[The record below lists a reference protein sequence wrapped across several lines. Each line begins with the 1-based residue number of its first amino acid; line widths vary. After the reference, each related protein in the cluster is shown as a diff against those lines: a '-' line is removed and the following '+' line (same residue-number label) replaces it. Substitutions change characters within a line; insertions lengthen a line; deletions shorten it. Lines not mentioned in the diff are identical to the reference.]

1 MECQFLY
8 NVQHSSGIYSCIFQP
23 VNHYN
28 EKPLPFIFGSK
39 EWHRNTHVG
48 LCFEQQDNYNSGD
61 ELSEAFSE
69 SSSSLAADNDSSNS
83 EYASSAGNNVGA
95 HFEVRNAASS
105 IVNSK
110 IRNINPLS
118 ESSSTHSS
126 VAKIQTFNPLM
137 HQLVS
142 SESTSSSN
150 SKTESP
156 HNASVTSSHTQITA
170 VRNVHSFTDLFTEPE
185 PPEDIS
191 STPSSS
197 ISRKP
202 SNLFNDD
209 EDEVFKHLV
218 IAGKKRQNSVVTSSP
233 VQPDIPMPNT
243 ETRKGLKPNTGL
255 LEPQLLEELQ
265 DKLFKNSSDLPK
277 PEESKNNMKKEIH
290 ETFTPKPPL
299 NLFDDDDEDFLG
311 NFVKNHKIGQTK
323 GNTLNSSLP
332 RENVD
337 ILFQDSDQNNKK
349 ISTNIGSNP
358 HTNLFNDIYN
368 VDESNNFKSKT
379 NKREK
384 VVEPDKHRES
394 LSTILKSANLFDD
407 DDDDD
412 EYDLF
417 RSKPTVYSEKE
428 NIKDQK
434 MGETNIIT
442 LPRKRSNL
450 FDDIENSTENIV
462 EASGNAIE
470 GKPTKNSME
479 ASKVDCVTTY
489 PLHGTTKDIN
499 DESYIE
505 KLPEISDINP
515 QNDNVVPLSRNINTL
530 FDDDELFPKRMEITG
545 NSNISPP
552 TIYDKSKTQNLKVL
566 ELGSSENKEEN
577 NDGKPAK
584 EEEYQSSPPKQI
596 TIANDQGLNVD
607 SHLLS
612 KEPEVLSVVNTIE
625 NIKDATINPN
635 KIASILEEEDKKQNS
650 NTYVNIAP
658 SDVQRAIPGIH
669 ESIKEI
675 DELSITNLVSESN
688 VAFDKAS
695 PSSISKSFDFNSS
708 LIFEEPP
715 DDNDFFESLG
725 KSSQNANTKFNSFD
739 LENELYQ
746 EPDLPTKL
754 STTEK
759 SLEYHLFSDIPPD
772 DNDFEH
778 TMPQKTDYTKCLGGV
793 FFDDFNET
801 LLAIDRCQDKTSC
814 SHSVFNSEPP
824 EIDKDEHETDDPLPT
839 TNNDVKGGARQ
850 NTFVNRPISKLQ
862 MPNLNINVQALLPGN
877 IGKPTTDKFS
887 RKQSEEPEKDILVT
901 QQTERVN
908 ENNGVVR
915 TCETDHILPS
925 INKNRIRAPA
935 NRRPST
941 RKARQESYRKSLI
954 ENELLYTEVDMSIET
969 TKNCRPSQVAIGV
982 EKSDK
987 HTQPIES
994 MVNHGSFEINTKAQF
1009 QSQESI
1015 SDKNIIKP
1023 SSIFVSDNNEK
1034 DDIFQ
1039 STNAVQKPHHFENV
1053 IDTHQYINRSEPSS
1067 AENSKIG
1074 LLRSYNSSEEIK
1086 ENPPL
1091 CTLIEGNEDKAITK
1105 TIFSDTDSEND
1116 DDFVSKLGSK
1126 KKEQPPLTVVHT
1138 FEKADVKKHTSIF
1151 SDDSDDDDFLQAPS
1165 VKHRRTPKSK
1175 PKVAS
1180 PHSTSIFSDI
1190 DSDDSDLF
1198 KAHPKGKLR
1207 IFCLNNIQYKIYK
1220 LIPMRLFA

>member
-1 MECQFLY
+1 MYIIHLVFF
-8 NVQHSSGIYSCIFQP
+8 SCIFQP

-28 EKPLPFIFGSK
+28 EKPMPFIFGSK
-39 EWHRNTHVG
+39 EWHRSTHVG
-48 LCFEQQDNYNSGD
+48 LCFEQQENYNSGD

-83 EYASSAGNNVGA
+83 EYSSSAGNNVGV

-105 IVNSK
+105 SILNSK
-110 IRNINPLS
+110 TRNINPLS

-126 VAKIQTFNPLM
+126 VAKIQTFNPSM
-137 HQLVS
+137 HQLGS

-150 SKTESP
+150 SKTESS
-156 HNASVTSSHTQITA
+156 HNTSVASSHTQITA

-197 ISRKP
+197 VSRKP
-202 SNLFNDD
+202 PNLFNNDD
-209 EDEVFKHLV
+209 DEVFKHLV

-233 VQPDIPMPNT
+233 VQPDTPMPNT
-243 ETRKGLKPNTGL
+243 ESRKGLKPNTGIL
-255 LEPQLLEELQ
+255 QPQLFEELQ
-265 DKLFKNSSDLPK
+265 DKLFQNSYDLPK
-277 PEESKNNMKKEIH
+277 PEESKNNKKKEIH
-290 ETFTPKPPL
+290 ETFTPKPLL
-299 NLFDDDDEDFLG
+299 NLFDDDDEDFLS
-311 NFVKNHKIGQTK
+311 NFVRNQKIGQTK
-323 GNTLNSSLP
+323 GNALNSSLP

-337 ILFQDSDQNNKK
+337 ILFQDSDQDNNM
-349 ISTNIGSNP
+349 IFTNIGSNP
-358 HTNLFNDIYN
+358 HTNLFNDIDN

-379 NKREK
+379 NEREK
-384 VVEPDKHRES
+384 VVQPDKHRES

-417 RSKPTVYSEKE
+417 KSKPTIYSEKE

-442 LPRKRSNL
+442 LPRKTSNL
-450 FDDIENSTENIV
+450 FDDFENSTENIM
-462 EASGNAIE
+462 EASGNDIG
-470 GKPTKNSME
+470 GKATKNSME
-479 ASKVDCVTTY
+479 VSKDDGGTTY
-489 PLHGTTKDIN
+489 PLQGTTKDTN
-499 DESYIE
+499 DEAYIE
-505 KLPEISDINP
+505 TLPEISDINL
-515 QNDNVVPLSRNINTL
+515 QNDNIVPLSRNINTL
-530 FDDDELFPKRMEITG
+530 FDDGELFPKHMEITG
-545 NSNISPP
+545 NSNISQP
-552 TIYDKSKTQNLKVL
+552 TIYEKSKSQKLKVL
-566 ELGSSENKEEN
+566 EVGSSENTEEN
-577 NDGKPAK
+577 NGGKPAK
-584 EEEYQSSPPKQI
+584 EDEYQSTPPKQI
-596 TIANDQGLNVD
+596 ATDNVQGLNVV

-612 KEPEVLSVVNTIE
+612 KESEVLSDVNTIE
-625 NIKDATINPN
+625 NIKDATINSN
-635 KIASILEEEDKKQNS
+635 KIASILEEADKKQNS
-650 NTYVNIAP
+650 NTYVNI
-658 SDVQRAIPGIH
+658 SQSEVQRAILRSH

-675 DELSITNLVSESN
+675 DALNITNLVSESN
-688 VAFDKAS
+688 VVFDEAS
-695 PSSISKSFDFNSS
+695 PSSKSKSFDFNSS

-746 EPDLPTKL
+746 EPDLPIKP
-754 STTEK
+754 SATEK

-778 TMPQKTDYTKCLGGV
+778 DMPQKTDYTKCLEGV
-793 FFDDFNET
+793 FFDDVNET
-801 LLAIDRCQDKTSC
+801 LLAIDIDQDKTSS

-824 EIDKDEHETDDPLPT
+824 EVDKDEQETDDPLPT
-839 TNNDVKGGARQ
+839 TNNDVKGGVRQ

-887 RKQSEEPEKDILVT
+887 RKQSEEPEKDILVA
-901 QQTERVN
+901 QQSERVN
-908 ENNGVVR
+908 ENNGDVR

-941 RKARQESYRKSLI
+941 RKARQENYRKSLI
-954 ENELLYTEVDMSIET
+954 ENELFYTEVDMSIET
-969 TKNCRPSQVAIGV
+969 TKIVSPSHVAMVV

-987 HTQPIES
+987 HIQPIES
-994 MVNHGSFEINTKAQF
+994 MVNHDRSEINTKAQF
-1009 QSQESI
+1009 QSQECI

-1023 SSIFVSDNNEK
+1023 SSIFESDHDENDN
-1034 DDIFQ
+1034 IFQ
-1039 STNAVQKPHHFENV
+1039 RINAVQKP
-1053 IDTHQYINRSEPSS
+1053 HQYINRSEPSS

-1086 ENPPL
+1086 EKPPL
-1091 CTLIEGNEDKAITK
+1091 CTLIEGNEVKALTK

-1126 KKEQPPLTVVHT
+1126 KKEPPPLTVVHT

-1151 SDDSDDDDFLQAPS
+1151 SDDSDDDDFLQATS
-1165 VKHRRTPKSK
+1165 VKHRQTPKSK

-1207 IFCLNNIQYKIYK
+1207 FFWLNNFQHKIYK
-1220 LIPMRLFA
+1220 LIPMRRLIV